1 MPILL
6 WHLPWVVLFGAWD
19 VAVSARDT
27 RNVESHVDAQ
37 AALDQTRLPPEIG
50 KSPYDQLHV
59 GVGDL
64 TMPAGPIAV
73 ARSRRTIGPMGSL

>member
-19 VAVSARDT
+19 VAASAHDT

-37 AALDQTRLPPEIG
+37 AALDETRLAR
-50 KSPYDQLHV
+50 KSENRLMTNSMLELV
-59 GVGDL
+59 
-64 TMPAGPIAV
+64 I
-73 ARSRRTIGPMGSL
+73 